1 MGRKKP
7 VQEEIEEMEI
17 EVSPEQTQEVATGG
31 VQTIMSIGLAEG
43 LCLEDLRDRLFYLDT
58 EVDDTL
64 LHTVTMQILKIN
76 GMDYGIPPEDR
87 HPIVLIVSSGG
98 GSVFDG
104 VGLMDAII
112 NSATPVIG
120 VCVSYA
126 MSMAFSIFSVCHA
139 RFAMPNSIFLY
150 HDGYETYSNT
160 ATKTADLAAFTPRLD
175 KRINKMIAQRSKFTV
190 KKLEKIAP
198 HDNYWFADEMVEM
211 GIVDGIIGKDI
222 SIGELFGFMS
232 GEPCEC
238 DDDECD
244 CHKK

>member
-1 MGRKKP
+1 MAKKKP
-7 VQEEIEEMEI
+7 IEKPEEIEV
-17 EVSPEQTQEVATGG
+17 EVTPEQTVEAQTGGG

-43 LCLEDLRDRLFYLDT
+43 LCLEDLRDRIFYLDT

-76 GMDYGIPPEDR
+76 GQDFGIPPEDR
-87 HPIVLIVSSGG
+87 QPIVLIVNSGG

-104 VGLMDAII
+104 CGLMSAII
-112 NSATPVIG
+112 NSNTPVIG

-160 ATKTADLAAFTPRLD
+160 ATKTADLAAFTPKLD

-198 HDNYWFADEMVEM
+198 HDNYWFADEMKEM
-211 GIVDGIIGKDI
+211 GIVDAIIGKDI
-222 SIGELFGFMS
+222 SMGEIFGFMS
-232 GEPCEC
+232 DAVET
-238 DDDECD
+238 DDECD
-244 CHKK
+244 CEE

>member
-1 MGRKKP
+1 MAKKKP
-7 VQEEIEEMEI
+7 VQEPEEMEI
-17 EVSPEQTQEVATGG
+17 EVAPETTTELTASSG

-43 LCLEDLRDRLFYLDT
+43 LCLEDLRDRIFYLDS

-76 GMDYGIPPEDR
+76 GQDFGIPLEER
-87 HPIVLIVSSGG
+87 QPIVLIVNSGG

-104 VGLMDAII
+104 IGLMSAII
-112 NSATPVIG
+112 NSNTPVIG

-160 ATKTADLAAFTPRLD
+160 ATKTADLAAFTPKLD
-175 KRINKMIAQRSKFTV
+175 KRINKMIAKRSKFTV

-198 HDNYWFADEMVEM
+198 HDNYWFADEMKEM
-211 GIVDGIIGKDI
+211 GIVDAIIGKDI
-222 SIGELFGFMS
+222 SIGEIFGFMS
-232 GEPCEC
+232 GAVETDDECEC
-238 DDDECD
+238 DCEE
-244 CHKK
+244 